1 MKIQNASDPKAGT
14 TERLFCLSKDAIFCN
29 QSHFLIVAQIT
40 GATRAITGSH
50 GFCLIMPF
58 GMKAVY

>member
-40 GATRAITGSH
+40 GATRAINFHQGL
-50 GFCLIMPF
+50 CLFMPL